1 VSYTTTTALIHSPA
15 DADGYCVNCSPYDP
29 YVPSPSGS
37 GGRGPDSAG
46 SGGRGGSA
54 PGAAGGG
61 ANSGNNRTAAIQQEI
76 DATVGIM
83 QDNIRKATERGA
95 KLDTL
100 QDQTGK

>member
-1 VSYTTTTALIHSPA
+1 M
-15 DADGYCVNCSPYDP
+15 NCSPYDP

-46 SGGRGGSA
+46 SGGRGGGGSA
-54 PGAAGGG
+54 PGSAGGG